1 MKPDTRLV
9 RTKKIL
15 ASPIDDELVMFD
27 SDAGKYYG
35 MNTVASVIWNNLEES
50 KTIEEMCDILTGK
63 FDISKEKCL
72 EELIGFLP
80 DLEKRGLIQFEFM
93 P

>member
-15 ASPIDDELVMFD
+15 ASPIYDELVMFD

-80 DLEKRGLIQFEFM
+80 DLEKRGLIQFELM